1 MVCME
6 TSIEK
11 QISKMLSSEKRG
23 GLPRAMLDVLRVLV
37 VDNGVSWKSELIQDL
52 ALLYSFKGG
61 PETVDEGKLDEA
73 LRELEKERLVRVE
86 EKVKATLGEPK
97 GVRDELISLADF
109 RPTQIALSK
118 DRVLTSYMRERMAG
132 TQMKR

>member
-1 MVCME
+1 MVCMK

-11 QISKMLSSEKRG
+11 QISKMLSSEKQG

-37 VDNGVSWKSELIQDL
+37 VNNGVSWRSELIQDL
-52 ALLYSFKGG
+52 ALFYGFRGK
-61 PETVDEGKLDEA
+61 PEAVDEGKLDEA
-73 LRELEKERLVRVE
+73 LKELEKEELMRAE
-86 EKVKATLGEPK
+86 EKVKATLGAPE

-109 RPTQIALSK
+109 RATQIALSK

-132 TQMKR
+132 PK